1 MYAVV
6 SRALFM
12 KILLVE
18 DDYALVEVLLLS
30 LAANH
35 YTVDLAANGEVG
47 LEFASLWKYDLVILD
62 VNLPKLD
69 GLSLCRKLRSQGFI
83 TPILMLTGQSSNQ
96 EISTGLDAGADDY
109 VAKPCNLEQLLARI
123 RALLRRG
130 NIATISPILTWG
142 NLSLDPAIAQ
152 VTYQSQ
158 IIPVRP
164 KEYTLLELFLRC
176 PQQIFSRDAVID
188 RLWIA
193 DDCPTKHAVTN
204 LIKDLRQRLNAAGMT
219 EELIETVYGIGYR
232 LKVSPQ
238 ILNDQSQTLEPKNT
252 AKEEK
257 RPDQT
262 SSDVHNSAGFA
273 KIRSRFNESLAGRI
287 KILQMAG
294 RSLQTGTLTDDQRK
308 SAKDEAH
315 RLAGSLGTFGYPQGS
330 VLAKAIECLLIGSN
344 ALTTSEIVNINQLI
358 LDLGQAIN
366 SSDQCDKEVVSEL
379 PKPVVLFMGDDLKLA
394 DALYLEAIA
403 QGMRLEMVK
412 LANIDQCKEQI
423 SIILLALEQ
432 SEDLAQLSTL
442 KQYFP
447 IIPVLVIADRLHQNP
462 QEILHERVEV
472 ARRGGDR
479 YLLQP
484 ISPKEIFAVV
494 NQLITEQRS
503 RTDQVSDGKKSK
515 IMIVDDDPL
524 ILEFMA
530 NLLQPWGL
538 EVTCLENPLEFWQ
551 VLTATQ
557 PDLLIL
563 DWEMPTFKGIELC
576 QVIRSDPE
584 WMELPIL
591 MITAHQD
598 ADIISQAF
606 AAGCDDFVRKP
617 IIEPELIVRI
627 FKHLQ
632 PTRLQT

>member
-1 MYAVV
+1 
-6 SRALFM
+6 M

-18 DDYALVEVLLLS
+18 DDRSLVELLFAS
-30 LAANH
+30 LTTNH
-35 YTVDLAANGEVG
+35 YTVDLAEDGEVG
-47 LEFASLWKYDLVILD
+47 LEFACLWKYDLVILD

-83 TPILMLTGQSSNQ
+83 TPILMLTAQDSNQ

-142 NLSLDPAIAQ
+142 ELSLDPAIAQ
-152 VTYQSQ
+152 VTYQFQ

-176 PQQIFSRDAVID
+176 PHQIFSRDAIID
-188 RLWIA
+188 RLWIS

-232 LKVSPQ
+232 LKVPPTA
-238 ILNDQSQTLEPKNT
+238 SQHQDLVQTTTGNQ
-252 AKEEK
+252 EK
-257 RPDQT
+257 RIDQA
-262 SSDVHNSAGFA
+262 SSDFQNSIGFA
-273 KIRSRFNESLAGRI
+273 KIHSRFKESLLGRI
-287 KILQMAG
+287 KVLQEAG
-294 RSLQTGTLTDDQRK
+294 RSLQMGTLADDQRK
-308 SAKDEAH
+308 AAKDEAH

-330 VLAKAIECLLIGSN
+330 VLAKAIEYLLIGFN
-344 ALTTSEIVNINQLI
+344 PFAKSEIVKVNQLI
-358 LDLGQAIN
+358 LDLELSIN
-366 SSDQCDKEVVSEL
+366 SSNLCDLEVVSEL
-379 PKPVVLFMGDDLKLA
+379 PKPMVLFIGDDLKLA

-403 QGMRLEMVK
+403 QEMRLEMVE
-412 LANIDQCKEQI
+412 LANIAQCKEQI
-423 SIILLALEQ
+423 SIVLLALKQ

-447 IIPVLVIADRLHQNP
+447 TIPVLVIADRSQQNP

-484 ISPKEIFAVV
+484 INPTEIFAVV
-494 NQLITEQRS
+494 NQFIIQQRS
-503 RTDQVSDGKKSK
+503 RADQVSAPKKSK
-515 IMIVDDDPL
+515 IMIVDDDPV

-530 NLLQPWGL
+530 NLLEPWGL
-538 EVTCLENPLEFWQ
+538 QVTCLENPLEFWQ
-551 VLTATQ
+551 VLTTTQ

-576 QVIRSDPE
+576 QVIRNDPQ
-584 WMELPIL
+584 WMSLPIL
-591 MITAHQD
+591 MITAHHD
-598 ADIISQAF
+598 TDMISQAF
-606 AAGCDDFVRKP
+606 AAGCNDFVRKP
-617 IIEPELIVRI
+617 IIEPELIARI
-627 FKHLQ
+627 LKHLQ
-632 PTRLQT
+632 PKPIR